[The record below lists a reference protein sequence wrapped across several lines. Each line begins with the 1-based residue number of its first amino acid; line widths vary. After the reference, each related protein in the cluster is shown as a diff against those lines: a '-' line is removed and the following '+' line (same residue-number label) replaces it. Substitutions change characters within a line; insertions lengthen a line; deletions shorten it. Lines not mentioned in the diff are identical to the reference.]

1 MVDTLFWLD
10 ARSLLP
16 PSPTLLDIASPDS
29 SIFPSFA
36 AACEAKPAEERGLWN
51 ALSSLF
57 AAESVSV
64 PVALQQAVQEAVMA
78 CNVEDLFTKS
88 NRLKVNAWIVLFN
101 ALISQEHALAVSQA
115 RFPQA
120 RLTSLYLLKLHWVV
134 LLLSKNV
141 DRISMVWGLVLG
153 FFERVRSIALEM
165 VRPRAP
171 PHSQGFN
178 YVLERLVVEVITL
191 ANILLNKPQLADQ
204 ALALIAL
211 LEPVPPHAC
220 LSSRRVAGI
229 YFLLDHLYPYLSSPS
244 KWKAVLSLL
253 YKDANNEVGR
263 PLVWQVLCRLL
274 QEKARECDQLHP
286 RAEMHAHDEL
296 TSLPPLTPSRRQS
309 RPVLG

>member
-64 PVALQQAVQEAVMA
+64 PVALQQAVQQAVMA
-78 CNVEDLFTKS
+78 CNVEDLITKRK
-88 NRLKVNAWIVLFN
+88 RLKVNAWIVLFN

-178 YVLERLVVEVITL
+178 YVLERLW
-191 ANILLNKPQLADQ
+191 
-204 ALALIAL
+204 
-211 LEPVPPHAC
+211 
-220 LSSRRVAGI
+220 R
-229 YFLLDHLYPYLSSPS
+229 
-244 KWKAVLSLL
+244 
-253 YKDANNEVGR
+253 
-263 PLVWQVLCRLL
+263 
-274 QEKARECDQLHP
+274 
-286 RAEMHAHDEL
+286 
-296 TSLPPLTPSRRQS
+296 
-309 RPVLG
+309 

>member
-165 VRPRAP
+165 VRPRP
-171 PHSQGFN
+171 SPHSQGFN

-274 QEKARECDQLHP
+274 QEKRV
-286 RAEMHAHDEL
+286 
-296 TSLPPLTPSRRQS
+296 SVINFI
-309 RPVLG
+309 PVLKCTLMTS

>member
-204 ALALIAL
+204 ALALIAPRLSVVAPRSGHL
-211 LEPVPPHAC
+211 LLTGPPVPVPVLA
-220 LSSRRVAGI
+220 LQVESRVVATVQGCQQRGGSPAGVAGAV
-229 YFLLDHLYPYLSSPS
+229 SP
-244 KWKAVLSLL
+244 A
-253 YKDANNEVGR
+253 AGE
-263 PLVWQVLCRLL
+263 
-274 QEKARECDQLHP
+274 ARECDQLHP

-296 TSLPPLTPSRRQS
+296 TSLPPITPSRRQS
-309 RPVLG
+309 RPVVG